1 MSLQDLEELQQKTE
15 EANAIME
22 LVLETQR
29 QISDDNMRQGK
40 VSTTY
45 LHDVKVYATC
55 VYVIYL
61 HIPFFPGPLPLT
73 YTFEANSLCSQTAA
87 MWQEKL
93 DALEFS
99 KSSMS
104 TESSRALSALAT
116 LAIRLG
122 LDDTSLSRLVS
133 RASFSICITP
143 FLIIIILDSY
153 QTALAQLTIDTLEAE
168 LEENELD
175 EMEYALRGRIKNAE
189 DELSKMK
196 R

>member
-1 MSLQDLEELQQKTE
+1 
-15 EANAIME
+15 
-22 LVLETQR
+22 
-29 QISDDNMRQGK
+29 
-40 VSTTY
+40 
-45 LHDVKVYATC
+45 
-55 VYVIYL
+55 
-61 HIPFFPGPLPLT
+61 
-73 YTFEANSLCSQTAA
+73 

-104 TESSRALSALAT
+104 TEGSRALDALAT

-133 RASFSICITP
+133 QWSSFLP
-143 FLIIIILDSY
+143 LYHVLIITITITIILYSY

-196 R
+196 T

>member
-1 MSLQDLEELQQKTE
+1 
-15 EANAIME
+15 
-22 LVLETQR
+22 
-29 QISDDNMRQGK
+29 
-40 VSTTY
+40 
-45 LHDVKVYATC
+45 
-55 VYVIYL
+55 
-61 HIPFFPGPLPLT
+61 
-73 YTFEANSLCSQTAA
+73 

-104 TESSRALSALAT
+104 TEGARALDALAT

-122 LDDTSLSRLVS
+122 LDDTSLSRLVQ
-133 RASFSICITP
+133 AV
-143 FLIIIILDSY
+143 IIILPLLYHVLIITVTILYSY

-175 EMEYALRGRIKNAE
+175 EMEYALRGRIKSAE

-196 R
+196 T